1 MIASQQAS
9 NAALSGW
16 LERRSFEGNETLE
29 QLLELKQSGVS
40 VVLPA
45 REVATTL
52 GSILTALE
60 PLCAAGLIDELL
72 IVDAASRDGTA
83 AVAAAHGAAVVQE
96 SALLAQF
103 GPARGKGDAMW
114 RALSA
119 TRNEIVV
126 FLDADTED
134 FSPRL
139 LLGLLAPLLRE
150 PAVQF
155 VKGAYRRPFRDRSG
169 TTSDGG
175 GRVTELLAR
184 PLINLHLP
192 ELAAF
197 SQPLAGEV
205 AGRRALLES
214 LAFPVGY
221 GVEIAMLIDAHR
233 AVGLEG
239 LAQAQ
244 LGSRQNRHQ
253 PLEELS
259 AMAYQVLV
267 AAARRIHGSED
278 IERLAPGEL
287 LVPLDG
293 VLRARALP
301 VEERPPLATLREA
314 WRHAAGRAVG
324 SPGSPGHRS
333 PLNYNVPGLVSSPGL
348 A

>member
-1 MIASQQAS
+1 
-9 NAALSGW
+9 
-16 LERRSFEGNETLE
+16 
-29 QLLELKQSGVS
+29 
-40 VVLPA
+40 
-45 REVATTL
+45 L
-52 GSILTALE
+52 GPILVALE
-60 PLCAAGLIDELL
+60 PLRAAGLIDELL

-83 AVAAAHGAAVVQE
+83 AVAAAHGAVVVQE
-96 SALLAQF
+96 SALLAQY

-119 TRNEIVV
+119 THNELIV

-155 VKGAYRRPFRDRSG
+155 VKGTYRRPFRDDSG
-169 TTSDGG
+169 TASDGG

-192 ELAAF
+192 ELAGF

-205 AGRRALLES
+205 AGRRTLLES
-214 LAFPVGY
+214 LPFPVGY

-233 AVGLEG
+233 AVGLDG

-244 LGSRQNRHQ
+244 LGTRQNRHQ
-253 PLEELS
+253 ALGELS
-259 AMAYQVLV
+259 GMAYQVLV
-267 AAARRIHGSED
+267 AAARRIHGSAD

-287 LVPLDG
+287 LVPFDG
-293 VLRARALP
+293 ALRARALP
-301 VEERPPLATLREA
+301 VEERPPLVSLR
-314 WRHAAGRAVG
+314 
-324 SPGSPGHRS
+324 
-333 PLNYNVPGLVSSPGL
+333 
-348 A
+348 